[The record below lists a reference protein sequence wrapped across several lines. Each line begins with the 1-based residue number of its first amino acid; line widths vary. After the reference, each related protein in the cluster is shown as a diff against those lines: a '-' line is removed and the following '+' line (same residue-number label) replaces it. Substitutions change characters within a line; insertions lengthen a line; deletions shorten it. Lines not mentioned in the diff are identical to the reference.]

1 MTSVGVRGEQEQMKL
16 CVLEEEVQNCH
27 ARICHLSSKLQQQDV
42 AIEMLK
48 EELTK
53 LLTEL
58 AETRTTLKDIA
69 NKL

>member
-1 MTSVGVRGEQEQMKL
+1 MTSIGVRGEKEKMKL
-16 CVLEEEVQNCH
+16 CVLQEVQNCH

-42 AIEMLK
+42 AIIMLK

-69 NKL
+69 NKV